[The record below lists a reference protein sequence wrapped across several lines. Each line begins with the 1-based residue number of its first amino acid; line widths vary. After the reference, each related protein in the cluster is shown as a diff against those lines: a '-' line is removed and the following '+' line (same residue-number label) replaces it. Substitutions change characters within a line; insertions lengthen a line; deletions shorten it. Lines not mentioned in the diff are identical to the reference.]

1 MECYRCG
8 TVVDGEDFCPNCGA
22 DIGLYRRILAA
33 ADACYNDGLEKAQV
47 RDLSGAVESLNRCLS
62 YYKYHTQARNLL
74 GLVYF
79 ELGEIVMA
87 LSEWV
92 ISKNLQPENPL
103 ADRYLEE
110 IQKSPGMLDKMN
122 QTIKKYNQALVYC
135 HQDSRDLATIK
146 LRKVLSLNPK
156 FVAGRQLLALLYIQ
170 DGKYDEAMKSLQ
182 AANKIDVKN
191 TRTLRY
197 MNEVREQQALQ
208 QKNQKKKKKRKD
220 DAVSFKDGNDTVVMP
235 QNSFR
240 DLLDNTRASIVNIL
254 VGLVVGLLICFF
266 LVVPTV
272 REQARSD
279 AANALVDAN
288 EELTNSSAN
297 VESLQKQ
304 VEQLQSELAN
314 YTGKADAVNSYELLM
329 QAQEA
334 NGNGDLEAAA
344 TALGTVNRDLLGD
357 RGKAVYDTIQTAINA
372 RTLEENEETGRRAF
386 RRGNYE
392 EAIAAYLVVVGI
404 DENYRDGQVL
414 YNLAESYREIGDNAN
429 ARTYY
434 DKVIAAFPDS
444 SYARNAQNRLDEITE
459 AEQAAG
465 ATGTQ
470 EGQTAQ
476 QGQTTQQGQTARQ

>member
-135 HQDSRDLATIK
+135 HQDSRDLATIQ

-235 QNSFR
+235 QNSFGIFW
-240 DLLDNTRASIVNIL
+240 TIPAPAS
-254 VGLVVGLLICFF
+254 
-266 LVVPTV
+266 
-272 REQARSD
+272 
-279 AANALVDAN
+279 
-288 EELTNSSAN
+288 
-297 VESLQKQ
+297 
-304 VEQLQSELAN
+304 
-314 YTGKADAVNSYELLM
+314 
-329 QAQEA
+329 
-334 NGNGDLEAAA
+334 
-344 TALGTVNRDLLGD
+344 
-357 RGKAVYDTIQTAINA
+357 
-372 RTLEENEETGRRAF
+372 
-386 RRGNYE
+386 
-392 EAIAAYLVVVGI
+392 
-404 DENYRDGQVL
+404 
-414 YNLAESYREIGDNAN
+414 
-429 ARTYY
+429 
-434 DKVIAAFPDS
+434 
-444 SYARNAQNRLDEITE
+444 
-459 AEQAAG
+459 
-465 ATGTQ
+465 
-470 EGQTAQ
+470 
-476 QGQTTQQGQTARQ
+476 